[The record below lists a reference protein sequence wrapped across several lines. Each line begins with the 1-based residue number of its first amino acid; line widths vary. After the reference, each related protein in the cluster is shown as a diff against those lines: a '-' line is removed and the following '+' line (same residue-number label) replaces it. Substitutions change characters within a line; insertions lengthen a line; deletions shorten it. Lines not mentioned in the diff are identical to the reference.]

1 MCDMATNTGKRK
13 CKQCKK
19 EFIKKH
25 PLQYLCGSECE
36 REHRR
41 LNAPAKK
48 PLISKVITKKQVKI
62 KNISSTNKYTLS
74 DGTKINSKTLESYIT
89 LAKAAKIAEMM
100 DNYGYIFC
108 EDCNEFGYPHGPI
121 NEMELKI
128 IDCSHQIS
136 VKEAKESGK
145 AELCY
150 DIDNIRMRCRIHH
163 KIHDKTN

>member
-1 MCDMATNTGKRK
+1 MATNTGKRK
-13 CKQCKK
+13 CKYCSN

-25 PLQYLCGSECE
+25 PLQYLCGGECE
-36 REHRR
+36 REYK
-41 LNAPAKK
+41 LLKSPAKK
-48 PLISKVITKKQVKI
+48 PIKPTVITKKQGKI
-62 KNISSTNKYTLS
+62 KNVSDRNKFNQS
-74 DGTKINSKTLESYIT
+74 DGTKISAKTLKVYIT

-150 DIDNIRMRCRIHH
+150 DIDNIRMLCRIHH
-163 KIHDKTN
+163 KIHDKTK

>member
-1 MCDMATNTGKRK
+1 MATNTGKRK

-19 EFIKKH
+19 EFIKTY
-25 PLQYLCGSECE
+25 PLQCRCSNECE
-36 REHRR
+36 IAH
-41 LNAPAKK
+41 KK
-48 PLISKVITKKQVKI
+48 SHVKKTIKNTLIVKKQTKI
-62 KNISSTNKYTLS
+62 KNVSDRNKFNQS
-74 DGTKINSKTLESYIT
+74 DGTKISAKTLESYIT
-89 LAKAAKIAEMM
+89 LAKAAKIAEMD

-108 EDCNEFGYPHGPI
+108 EDCNEFGHPPGPI

-136 VKEAKESGK
+136 VKEAKESGR

-163 KIHDKTN
+163 RIHDKTI